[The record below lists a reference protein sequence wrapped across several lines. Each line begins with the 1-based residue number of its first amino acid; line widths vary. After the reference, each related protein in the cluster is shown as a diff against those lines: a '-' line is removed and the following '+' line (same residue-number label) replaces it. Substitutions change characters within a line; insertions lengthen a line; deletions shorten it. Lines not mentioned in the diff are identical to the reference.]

1 MLSKGEIR
9 LHILLILFVLTKLLK
24 IVLVYSGR
32 GFYRKKKI
40 LIQKVESIKGWPSN
54 RDDESQS
61 DVFVLMAD
69 AVNIPANF

>member
-24 IVLVYSGR
+24 IVFVYSGR

-40 LIQKVESIKGWPSN
+40 LIQKVESIKG
-54 RDDESQS
+54 
-61 DVFVLMAD
+61 
-69 AVNIPANF
+69 